1 MSGESIDKNVLK
13 DVLEEMLRERNPEL
27 RGLLEELLQRYFA
40 GQSITDRS
48 SAIDMESIRK
58 KYALHRE
65 AFAPLHKL
73 FEDAPPASEMVKKL
87 RK

>member
-1 MSGESIDKNVLK
+1 MSGESIDKNALK

-27 RGLLEELLQRYFA
+27 KGLIEELLKSYFA

-48 SAIDMESIRK
+48 LPIGMDSIRK

-65 AFAPLHKL
+65 AFVPLHKM
-73 FEDAPPASEMVKKL
+73 FEEAPPAPEIVNKL